1 MRESEW
7 MSLSEFK
14 SELSVFFLRDLEV
27 IVSKFRNNFCKSLW
41 ENWLMWLIKN
51 YVLIELFVW

>member
-1 MRESEW
+1 

-27 IVSKFRNNFCKSLW
+27 IVSKFRNNFCKSL
-41 ENWLMWLIKN
+41 
-51 YVLIELFVW
+51 